1 MAGIDSL
8 LSGDFFTAVF
18 YPFINAGISLEIMY
32 LILIGM
38 AMLFT
43 YYKSKK
49 LEYVSLVLFLTSS
62 VLMPLVSSQFQRYW
76 FILML
81 FGVVSL
87 LYSLFKS
94 ED

>member
-8 LSGDFFTAVF
+8 LNGDFFTAVF
-18 YPFINAGISLEIMY
+18 YPFVNAGVSMEMIY

-49 LEYVSLVLFLTSS
+49 VEYVSLVLFMTSS
-62 VLMPLVSSQFQRYW
+62 VLMPLVSSAYQKYW
-76 FILML
+76 FGLML
-81 FGVVSL
+81 F
-87 LYSLFKS
+87 
-94 ED
+94 